1 MEENILRLFP
11 LEQRA
16 FWQKAVQGQEGLQE
30 IRLRAGRPILLYA
43 GGKEYFLNSRGTLT
57 ESREEAV
64 CMDRQGL
71 EAVLKNICQDSFYAF
86 EDELKQ
92 GFLTAAGGHRVGI
105 AGQAV
110 LDERGRIRT
119 IKNIAFINIR
129 IARQVKDAADR
140 ILPHV
145 YHRGELLNT
154 LILAPPGCG
163 KTTLLREL
171 IRQVSDGNAFGR
183 GQTVGVVDERS
194 ELAGSFLGVPQNDLG
209 IRTDVLDAC
218 PKTEGMLLLLRAM
231 SPGVIAID
239 ELGSREEMEALY
251 RAAACGCRVLATAH
265 GCTLTDMERRF
276 GITDGDLKGLFQV
289 VLRLQKRSGKFLAEP
304 VWSGWEKLPQAAI
317 GQEEAHVKAHGGG
330 DDTVWVPGA
339 GNVVSQPVPR
349 QGEEPSG
356 AAADIGSLGERG
368 AVWQGHTGRMLP
380 AYAKAASGTLQKL
393 F

>member
-1 MEENILRLFP
+1 MEENILQLFP
-11 LEQRA
+11 SEQRE
-16 FWQKAVQGQEGLQE
+16 FWKKALREQEGLQE
-30 IRLRAGRPILLYA
+30 IRLRAGRPVILYA
-43 GGKEYFLNSRGTLT
+43 SGKEYFLNSGGTLT
-57 ESREEAV
+57 EHREEAV

-92 GFLTAAGGHRVGI
+92 GFLTVAGGHRVGI
-105 AGQAV
+105 SGQAV

-119 IKNIAFINIR
+119 IKNIAFVNIR
-129 IARQVKDAADR
+129 IARQVKNAADGV
-140 ILPHV
+140 LPLV
-145 YHRGELLNT
+145 YRRGEFLNT

-171 IRQVSDGNAFGR
+171 IRQVSDGNAFGK

-239 ELGSREEMEALY
+239 ELGSRAEMEALY
-251 RAAACGCRVLATAH
+251 RAAACGCGILATAH
-265 GCTLTDMERRF
+265 GHTLDDVERRF
-276 GITDGDLKGLFQV
+276 DIGVSELKKIFQV
-289 VLRLQKRSGKFLAEP
+289 VLCLQRKSGKFLAMP
-304 VWSGWEKLPQAAI
+304 VWRR
-317 GQEEAHVKAHGGG
+317 EEAHVEDCGGG
-330 DDTVWVPGA
+330 NDTA
-339 GNVVSQPVPR
+339 GVSGSGIVVSQSVPW
-349 QGEEPSG
+349 QSKESAD
-356 AAADIGSLGERG
+356 AAADSGPLGERG
-368 AVWQGHTGRMLP
+368 AIWQGHNGGMLP
-380 AYAKAASGTLQKL
+380 AYAKAASGALQEL